1 MVGSRAVTALAGLA
15 VSLLVS
21 VAAWLYLDTLLVF
34 LFVPLVPFLLGTA
47 GRGAVEA
54 DTDTDAD
61 PGAHADITADVGAAE
76 DRQSVLRCP
85 ACGFETRD
93 PEFDYC
99 PRDGRRLQRRD

>member
-1 MVGSRAVTALAGLA
+1 MVGSRVVTALAGLA

-47 GRGAVEA
+47 GRGAVGA
-54 DTDTDAD
+54 DTDTD
-61 PGAHADITADVGAAE
+61 PGAHADITADVGTAE

-99 PRDGRRLQRRD
+99 PRDGRRLQRPD